1 MPCETRASAISLPT
15 VTKMPPIW
23 KAVLLAPLG
32 VPLSIALSAAW
43 DSVSNSGFPG
53 LRDLPATVLLV
64 FLFGLPVAYGA
75 MLLFGVPYVLW
86 LRAKGW
92 LNWVF
97 VCTGAGFLGAVIW
110 TGYWQLSFHPPPL
123 ARTVLV
129 GALIGLV
136 VGVIFCLVARLPGR
150 AELPGGR

>member
-1 MPCETRASAISLPT
+1 
-15 VTKMPPIW
+15 MPPIW

-150 AELPGGR
+150 AELPGGTPR